1 MAARLR
7 KPPPLV
13 ELLRG
18 WGLTAKRLSGII
30 GSSTVTANRRLA
42 VPEKLDVEELRKLHR
57 AGMDVEDL
65 ASAVFGVRLER
76 RKGA

>member
-1 MAARLR
+1 MAGRIR
-7 KPPPLV
+7 RPPELTV
-13 ELLRG
+13 LLRG
-18 WGLTAKRLSGII
+18 WGLTAKRLAGII
-30 GSSTVTANRRLA
+30 GASTVTANRRLA

-76 RKGA
+76 RK